1 MIYWPTELPAPLIGT
16 TYNPVDPQIRTTMQS
31 GRTLARRKF
40 TVVPVHFQARWIFRS
55 DAQAALFE
63 DFYRVVTTDG
73 AEWFAMPLLLPQG
86 RDYRSLRFI
95 GPYSGPKRVNH
106 PGADGDFWEY
116 SAVLEL
122 SQRPSEIAPQPP
134 PDHGGGGGGDGWD
147 WRPDNVPENSINIL
161 KPPSSGGLFTW
172 SLDESSSRGVSFF
185 SDSPPQDGGGLYWEK
200 YSEQLPFEATATTNI
215 LPNEDA
221 FPLLQ
226 SGKRIWVLI
235 ETQGNPSPV
244 RAQNA
249 SIGVLSS
256 GVNSRWAGGIYPV
269 NEQIPN
275 EYLYEGVLG
284 YSGSFSGAS
293 LAVTFVLYGSLKNND
308 KVRVKYI
315 GVEADEILL

>member
-16 TYNPVDPQIRTTMQS
+16 TYSPVDPQMRTTMQS

-40 TVVPVHFQARWIFRS
+40 TVVPVRFQARWIFKS

-63 DFYRVVTTDG
+63 DFYRVATIDG

-95 GPYSGPKRVNH
+95 GPYSGPKRVNP
-106 PGADGDFWEY
+106 PGADGDFWEC

-134 PDHGGGGGGDGWD
+134 PDHGGGGDGWD

-161 KPPSSGGLFTW
+161 KPPSSGGVFTW

-200 YSEQLPFEATATTNI
+200 YSGQLPFPATATTNI

-226 SGKRIWVLI
+226 EGKRIWVLI

-244 RAQNA
+244 LSQNS
-249 SIGVLSS
+249 SIVVRS
-256 GVNSRWAGGIYPV
+256 GENQRWVGQIYPI
-269 NEQIPN
+269 NSPIPN
-275 EYLYEGVLG
+275 EYLYEGVLSYDDPFTG
-284 YSGSFSGAS
+284 VS
-293 LAVTFVLYGSLKNND
+293 LAVTFVLYGGLENND
-308 KVRVKYI
+308 NVRVKYI
-315 GVEADEILL
+315 GVESDEILL